1 MDFIFPQRI
10 STTNRYLTDSQG
22 RPFLWLG
29 DTAWPLFT
37 QYKLAE
43 AKSYFENRAHRGF
56 TVILGVIAWF
66 GGDRP
71 DASGISPN
79 EYDQYPWLDS
89 DPNQP
94 NPKFFS
100 HVDTLLSIALEY
112 GLTLAILPTWGNFV
126 TDSKIL
132 NADNAYKYGLFL
144 GERYRNQPNLV
155 WINGGDC
162 LPYNFEDV
170 FDALAQGLRQGDQG
184 THLITYHP
192 CALHAA
198 SQFFD
203 DRDWLDFSMI
213 QTWNDWHK
221 TYDSVVSDGLSSRTR
236 PVILGEGA
244 YENGPEYA
252 RGPITPIVVRRQA
265 WWTFMA
271 GGYFTY
277 GQNQLWRA
285 NAGWTETFDTPG
297 AIQMGI
303 LRRLLNPLPWWE
315 RIPDQTL
322 LEDGLGNGETLNAAV
337 RGKDGRWAM
346 IYLSSRC
353 HIQVRLERL
362 SLPRVKA
369 TWINPATGNTSDAG
383 NYSAFKL
390 PGYRQVR
397 HSNFQWFQTPNFMED
412 ALLLLESTNND

>member
-1 MDFIFPQRI
+1 LI
-10 STTNRYLTDSQG
+10 
-22 RPFLWLG
+22 
-29 DTAWPLFT
+29 
-37 QYKLAE
+37 
-43 AKSYFENRAHRGF
+43 
-56 TVILGVIAWF
+56 
-66 GGDRP
+66 
-71 DASGISPN
+71 
-79 EYDQYPWLDS
+79 
-89 DPNQP
+89 
-94 NPKFFS
+94 
-100 HVDTLLSIALEY
+100 
-112 GLTLAILPTWGNFV
+112 
-126 TDSKIL
+126 
-132 NADNAYKYGLFL
+132 
-144 GERYRNQPNLV
+144 

-162 LPYNFEDV
+162 LPYEYENV
-170 FDALAQGLRQGDQG
+170 FDALAEGLRQGDLG

-198 SQFFD
+198 SQFFG

-221 TYDSVVSDGLSSRTR
+221 TYDSVVSDGLSNPAR

-252 RGPITPIVVRRQA
+252 RGPITPLIVRRQA

-285 NAGWTETFDTPG
+285 ESGWTETFDTPG
-297 AIQMGI
+297 AMQMSI
-303 LRRLLNPLPWWE
+303 LRRIWDPLPWWE

-322 LEDGLGNGETLNAAV
+322 LEEGTGNGETLNAAV

-346 IYLSSRC
+346 VYLSSRC

-362 SLPRVKA
+362 SCPKLKA
-369 TWINPATGNTSDAG
+369 TWINPANGDASEAG
-383 NYSAFKL
+383 FYSAYTL

-397 HSNFQWFQTPNFMED
+397 HSNFESFKTPDFMED
-412 ALLLLESTNND
+412 ALLLLEAINGD